1 MARSWDDD
9 EALPLFFILR
19 ALACILAPWT
29 AAMAWWL
36 SFPGRHQV
44 QRLFPETTRDGLR
57 IRSCQTAATA
67 RKRDAEIARLKS
79 RKQLLTVGFVFRTFM
94 FLVLWAWFAFVI
106 KQYIAACAKNA
117 LYEGFDPHALLGVSK
132 DTKEFKDSELNKAFR
147 REAFKYHP
155 DKNKDPKAV
164 DQFLLVKKA
173 FDALTD
179 PEAMSNFKR
188 FGNPDG
194 PQYVELFA
202 VSTFI
207 KDKDA
212 SRANGYMTYKK
223 NMFRAADL
231 QVSLLGIVIA
241 FLGVLVTFIVLAS
254 SSDDSG
260 DPTSV
265 FGSKRLDVVSQ
276 LQSADSVADIA
287 AVMLRFTARGSFCG
301 RRQSVKDYSTLLEH
315 LKPWFNESP
324 ASMDE
329 VLFLTHV
336 HRQNHLLDDGLIR
349 ELDALLLTW
358 SSAAREMARLAAD
371 GTTAS
376 AVVGALRLHRCL
388 AQALDPGTIHAG
400 TGDFLQVPHIG
411 PMFAQDHLARA
422 PSASSASKSQSP
434 SPKRSRFSEQGSQEP
449 SLSRVGLRAF
459 LDQSASERRRM
470 MQSLGQQE
478 CADVEEFVRAVP
490 RLELLA
496 ATSVVAEPGSE
507 LREGE
512 TAKLRVVLRRV
523 NLCKDEAVGAVHAPF
538 FPGASL
544 AEVWWLVFSSPDGQ
558 SAPPLLCRRLA
569 SFVGRDLQG
578 EFEFEVPASGKC
590 TCLLSVMCDSYSGL
604 DVEKRICFTAK
615 RADAR

>member
-67 RKRDAEIARLKS
+67 RKRDAEIAHLKS
-79 RKQLLTVGFVFRTFM
+79 RKQLFTVGFVFRTFM

-231 QVSLLGIVIA
+231 QVSLLGIVVA

-287 AVMLRFTARGSFCG
+287 AVMLRFTARGSLCG
-301 RRQSVKDYSTLLEH
+301 RRQSVQDYSKLLEH

-336 HRQNHLLDDGLIR
+336 HRQHHLLDDGLIW

-358 SSAAREMARLAAD
+358 SSAAREMARIAAD

-388 AQALDPGTIHAG
+388 AQALDPGTISAG
-400 TGDFLQVPHIG
+400 TGDVLQVPHIG
-411 PMFAQDHLARA
+411 PMFV
-422 PSASSASKSQSP
+422 
-434 SPKRSRFSEQGSQEP
+434 QEP

-459 LDQSASERRRM
+459 LDQSASERRRIM
-470 MQSLGQQE
+470 PSLGQQE
-478 CADVEEFVRAVP
+478 CADVEELVRAAP
-490 RLELLA
+490 RLELSV
-496 ATSVVAEPGSE
+496 ATAVLAEPGAE

-523 NLCKDEAVGAVHAPF
+523 NLGKDEAVGAVHAPF

-590 TCLLSVMCDSYSGL
+590 TCLLSIMCDSYSGL

>member
-1 MARSWDDD
+1 MDDKDKPADAD
-9 EALPLFFILR
+9 ESKKDEVEPK
-19 ALACILAPWT
+19 
-29 AAMAWWL
+29 
-36 SFPGRHQV
+36 S
-44 QRLFPETTRDGLR
+44 PEKDG
-57 IRSCQTAATA
+57 
-67 RKRDAEIARLKS
+67 DE
-79 RKQLLTVGFVFRTFM
+79 
-94 FLVLWAWFAFVI
+94 
-106 KQYIAACAKNA
+106 
-117 LYEGFDPHALLGVSK
+117 
-132 DTKEFKDSELNKAFR
+132 KE
-147 REAFKYHP
+147 EAN
-155 DKNKDPKAV
+155 DEEE
-164 DQFLLVKKA
+164 KK
-173 FDALTD
+173 
-179 PEAMSNFKR
+179 PEAKQDNKSGSEDEK
-188 FGNPDG
+188 
-194 PQYVELFA
+194 E
-202 VSTFI
+202 
-207 KDKDA
+207 KDKEDEDEKPA
-212 SRANGYMTYKK
+212 VK
-223 NMFRAADL
+223 AAE
-231 QVSLLGIVIA
+231 
-241 FLGVLVTFIVLAS
+241 
-254 SSDDSG
+254 
-260 DPTSV
+260 
-265 FGSKRLDVVSQ
+265 K
-276 LQSADSVADIA
+276 
-287 AVMLRFTARGSFCG
+287 
-301 RRQSVKDYSTLLEH
+301 
-315 LKPWFNESP
+315 
-324 ASMDE
+324 
-329 VLFLTHV
+329 
-336 HRQNHLLDDGLIR
+336 
-349 ELDALLLTW
+349 
-358 SSAAREMARLAAD
+358 
-371 GTTAS
+371 
-376 AVVGALRLHRCL
+376 
-388 AQALDPGTIHAG
+388 
-400 TGDFLQVPHIG
+400 
-411 PMFAQDHLARA
+411 ARA